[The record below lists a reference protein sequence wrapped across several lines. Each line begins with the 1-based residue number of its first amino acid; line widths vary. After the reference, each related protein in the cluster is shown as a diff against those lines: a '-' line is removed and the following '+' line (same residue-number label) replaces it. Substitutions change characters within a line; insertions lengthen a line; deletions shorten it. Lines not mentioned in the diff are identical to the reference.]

1 MTSITTP
8 AAADFGEAEAAT
20 DAATRRPSFTLP
32 RLRLPSTPALLRV
45 VMLAALVPVALF
57 AAAVQLG
64 VARNDATVDTVGRDA
79 TTGITVA
86 QAIKLNLAELDEL
99 VVRHLVEPAP
109 LAASGFPD
117 AYDDKRAELHEYLVS
132 AAAEYSDTAAY
143 RQPLVNIDYVLGHYH
158 TLVADA
164 FTAQAAGDTAGAS
177 EAYTRAHELIDGS
190 LLVEADFVDKANTYV
205 LNDAYDTQAA
215 RASSTARLLVV
226 AWAVLLAFLVI
237 VQLVMA
243 RKFRRSINP
252 ALAVA
257 TLVALAAGGFALTRL
272 DASSSDLTAAREE
285 SFDAIHVLARARA
298 TLVSARQSQGAL
310 LADPARAVQAAAGF
324 DAQADR
330 LFRVQ
335 GRNDVAGIAATG
347 EVPDGAGGYLANVAA
362 VDSAAVQ
369 EGAVSDAL
377 VAFGA
382 FLEEDAELRGMA
394 TAGDREG
401 AVAFYDQ
408 GTAFRQL
415 ADAIDEAQAID
426 QATFDRRVRDASDAA
441 ALVGPLGLVAAGAVL
456 ALVLIGTYQRLR
468 EYRA

>member
-8 AAADFGEAEAAT
+8 AAAEFGGAEAGT
-20 DAATRRPSFTLP
+20 DAATRRRTLTLP
-32 RLRLPSTPALLRV
+32 RLRMPSTPVLLRV
-45 VMLAALVPVALF
+45 VMLAIIVPVALF
-57 AAAVQLG
+57 AGAVQLG

-99 VVRHLVEPAP
+99 VVNHLVQPTA
-109 LAASGFPD
+109 LGSSGFPE

-132 AAAEYSDTAAY
+132 AAAEYSDTPAY

-158 TLVADA
+158 TLVEDA
-164 FTAQAAGDTAGAS
+164 FTAQAAGDPAGAS

-205 LNDAYDTQAA
+205 LNDAYDRQAD
-215 RASSTARLLVV
+215 RASSTSRLLVV
-226 AWAVLLAFLVI
+226 AWALLLAFLVA
-237 VQLVMA
+237 VQVVMA
-243 RKFRRSINP
+243 RKFRRTINP
-252 ALAVA
+252 ALAAA
-257 TLVALAAGGFALTRL
+257 TLVALVAGGFALTRL

-298 TLVSARQSQGAL
+298 TVVSARQSQGAL
-310 LADPARAVQAAAGF
+310 LADPARAVESEAGF

-335 GRNDVAGIAATG
+335 GRDDVADLAAAG
-347 EVPDGAGGYLANVAA
+347 EVPDGSGGYLASVAA

-369 EGAVSDAL
+369 EGALGEAL

-382 FLEEDAELRGMA
+382 FLEDDEELRAMA
-394 TAGDREG
+394 TSGDRER
-401 AVAFYDQ
+401 AVAFYEQ

-415 ADAIDEAQAID
+415 TDAIDEAQAID
-426 QATFDRRVRDASDAA
+426 QATFDRRVRDAGDAT
-441 ALVGPLGLVAAGAVL
+441 ALVGPFGLTAAGAVL
-456 ALVLIGTYQRLR
+456 VLVLVGTYQRLR